1 MKRIVKSSSNNYATP
16 QDAERIVNE
25 LCDPLQCEAKVV
37 YVDDEIIVFTVDEN
51 KCSINFKYMDKSDLE
66 RSIYELAEGAL
77 TGSYE
82 DIEYDDIVE

>member
-1 MKRIVKSSSNNYATP
+1 MKRMVKSSSYKYATP

-25 LCDPLQCEAKVV
+25 LGDSLECEAKVV
-37 YVDDEIIVFTVDEN
+37 YSDDEVIVFTVDGN

-82 DIEYDDIVE
+82 DIEYDDIV